1 MTAKNKQELAGVIDS
16 ILNSTSE
23 PVDNA
28 EKGVQLR
35 KRVAESLANEIDAYI
50 QYQIGIRLSR
60 INFAINATDSTGN
73 PVPTTPGPEFNTF
86 TRIT

>member
-1 MTAKNKQELAGVIDS
+1 MTAKNKQELADAIDS
-16 ILNSTSE
+16 ILNPTSE

-28 EKGVQLR
+28 EKGVELR